1 MNEDYNYF
9 QDEEF
14 RASLAAYEQMQ
25 QTGESAD
32 AELDS
37 ETLTDIAEYYAM
49 NQRMDEANRC
59 IQYALSFYPD
69 SVDPQIF
76 LSRQQMFYGNK
87 EKAWSICKAIPDQED
102 REVVFLQAELHFY
115 FTEPQGAFDLLS
127 KHYAELTDNE
137 AAEFL
142 FDSIALCM
150 DYGFSE
156 KALAWVLQLR
166 HDYPD
171 YTQALA
177 LQAEVHNQR
186 HEYQQAVDLLMPNL
200 PLLAFDTQAWLQ
212 LAEAQLWL
220 DKYDDALEA
229 TDYLLAISADNAEG
243 LMMRANILL
252 DMGKLDEAHNYY
264 TRFLTF
270 FPNDEK
276 ANYLDARCL
285 VEQENYQ
292 MAIQR
297 LELLASRPG
306 STITGYVYSHLAYCY
321 AQLGHSEQSL
331 HYRQKAEREDYNC
344 LAELF
349 PDSYPD
355 ATPPNFDDLPF

>member
-14 RASLAAYEQMQ
+14 RASLAAYEHMQ
-25 QTGESAD
+25 QTGEET
-32 AELDS
+32 ELDS

-49 NQRMDEANRC
+49 NQRMDDANRC

-76 LSRQQMFYGNK
+76 LSRQQMFFGNK

-102 REVVFLQAELHFY
+102 REVIFLQAELYFY
-115 FTEPQGAFDLLS
+115 FTEPQDAFQLLS
-127 KHYAELTDNE
+127 QHYNDLPDDE
-137 AAEFL
+137 APEFL

-150 DYGFSE
+150 DYGFGE
-156 KALAWVLQLR
+156 KALTWVLQLR
-166 HDYPD
+166 HDFPD
-171 YTQALA
+171 YIPAIP
-177 LQAEVHNQR
+177 LQAEVHNLR

-200 PLLAFDTQAWLQ
+200 SLLAFETQAWLQ

-220 DKYDDALEA
+220 DNYDEALEA
-229 TDYLLAISADNAEG
+229 TDYLLAISTDNAEG

-252 DMGKLDEAHNYY
+252 DLGEFDEAHSLY
-264 TRFLTF
+264 TRFLSF

-285 VEQENYQ
+285 VEQEKYAQ
-292 MAIQR
+292 AIQR
-297 LELLASRPG
+297 LELLAAKPG
-306 STITGYVYSHLAYCY
+306 STLMGYVYSHLAYCY
-321 AQLGHSEQSL
+321 DQLGHTEQAL
-331 HYRQKAEREDYNC
+331 HYRQQAEREEYNC
-344 LAELF
+344 LGELF
-349 PDSYPD
+349 PDLYPN
-355 ATPPNFDDLPF
+355 APLDDGTLPF